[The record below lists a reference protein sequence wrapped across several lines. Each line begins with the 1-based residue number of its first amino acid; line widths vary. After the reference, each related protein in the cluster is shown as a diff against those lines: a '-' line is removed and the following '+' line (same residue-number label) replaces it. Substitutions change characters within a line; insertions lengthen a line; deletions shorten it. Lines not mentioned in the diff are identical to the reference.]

1 MADTTSVIPTNAA
14 AWEYLYDLVVAR
26 RVANGQLPIQFPH
39 ARRLTFLAVGV
50 VKLCHDP
57 KGDPVGIVVPTAE
70 PGLVRES
77 SSRFN
82 LENLRHWYCKGGG
95 TLSVTCEY

>member
-1 MADTTSVIPTNAA
+1 MADTTEGIPTNAG

-26 RVANGQLPIQFPH
+26 RVAIAQIPVQFPH

-57 KGDPVGIVVPTAE
+57 KNNPVGIVVPTVE

-77 SSRFN
+77 SSRLN
-82 LENLRHWYCKGGG
+82 LENLRHWYVRGGG
-95 TLSVTCEY
+95 TLAITQEY